1 MTKPSFGAALVR
13 SLRHRNYRLYL
24 TGQLV
29 SVCGTWMQQVALS
42 WLVYRLTGSAMLLG
56 AVGFASQAPIF
67 ALGPIGGVVS
77 DRFSCRR
84 ILLLTQSLALFQA
97 LVLAA
102 LTIGGWVHVYHLIA
116 LGAVLGV
123 VNAFDMPARQT
134 LVNRLVAVEDLPNAI
149 ALNSSMINAARIVGP
164 AIAGLLVAALGE
176 GFCFL
181 LNALSYLAVIWALLA
196 MHVSESS
203 RSARQH
209 PSIFHS
215 LAEGIRYIRADAPIR
230 TLLLLLGI
238 FGLLGMPYM
247 TLLPVFAGKVHNG
260 GAGALGA
267 MMGAVGVGALAGA
280 LYLARRNEIRGIG
293 KVIVAAAVG
302 FGLGLVAFTAA
313 PVYALSLT
321 ILTVV
326 GFCWMVL
333 IAASNTVLQSLA
345 AERMRGRVMSLFS
358 MMLVGMAPFGSLLA
372 GALADRF
379 GAPIVV
385 ATGGLCC
392 AAAGLWFSRL
402 LPRLRAAALPVLI
415 RRGIITEPAAPVE
428 TSDDAVVIAAE
439 TETSEP
445 PAATRID

>member
-1 MTKPSFGAALVR
+1 MPGLSFTASLGR

-24 TGQLV
+24 TGQLI

-42 WLVYRLTGSAMLLG
+42 WLVYRLTGSATLLG
-56 AVGFASQAPIF
+56 AVGFASQVPIF
-67 ALGPIGGVVS
+67 ALSPIGGVVS

-84 ILLLTQSLALFQA
+84 ILLLTQSVALVQA
-97 LVLAA
+97 LLLAV
-102 LTIGGWVHVYHLIA
+102 LTIGGWVEVHYLII
-116 LGAVLGV
+116 LGAVLGI

-134 LVNRLVAVEDLPNAI
+134 LVNRLVSVEDLPNAI

-196 MHVSESS
+196 MHVSESG

-209 PSIFHS
+209 LSIAHS
-215 LAEGIRYIRADAPIR
+215 LAEGVRYIAANAPIR

-247 TLLPVFAGKVHNG
+247 TLMPVFAGKVHNG
-260 GAGALGA
+260 GAGALGV
-267 MMGAVGVGALAGA
+267 MMGAVGLGALAGA
-280 LYLARRNEIRGIG
+280 LFLARRKEFLGIG
-293 KVIVAAAVG
+293 RIIVVSGVG
-302 FGLGLVAFTAA
+302 FGLGLIVFTAA
-313 PVYALSLT
+313 PAYALSLT
-321 ILTVV
+321 ILLVV

-379 GAPIVV
+379 GAPLVV

-392 AAAGLWFSRL
+392 AAAALWFARL
-402 LPRLRAAALPVLI
+402 LPRLRAAAIPVLI
-415 RRGIITEPAAPVE
+415 RRGIISDPAVPA
-428 TSDDAVVIAAE
+428 TSDAAVITAD
-439 TETSEP
+439 
-445 PAATRID
+445 RD

>member
-1 MTKPSFGAALVR
+1 MPGLSFTASLGR

-24 TGQLV
+24 TGQLI

-42 WLVYRLTGSAMLLG
+42 WLVYRLTGSATLLG
-56 AVGFASQAPIF
+56 AVGFASQVPIF
-67 ALGPIGGVVS
+67 ALSPIGGVVS

-84 ILLLTQSLALFQA
+84 ILLLTQSVALVQA
-97 LVLAA
+97 LLLAV
-102 LTIGGWVHVYHLIA
+102 LTIGGWVEVHYLII
-116 LGAVLGV
+116 LGAVLGI

-134 LVNRLVAVEDLPNAI
+134 LVNRLVSVEDLPNAI

-196 MHVSESS
+196 MHVSESG

-209 PSIFHS
+209 LSIAHS
-215 LAEGIRYIRADAPIR
+215 LAEGVRYIAANAPIR

-247 TLLPVFAGKVHNG
+247 TLMPVFAGKVHNG
-260 GAGALGA
+260 GAGALGV
-267 MMGAVGVGALAGA
+267 MMGAVGLGALAGA
-280 LYLARRNEIRGIG
+280 LFLARRKEFLGIG
-293 KVIVAAAVG
+293 RIIVVSGVG
-302 FGLGLVAFTAA
+302 FGLGLIVFTAA
-313 PVYALSLT
+313 PAYALSLA
-321 ILTVV
+321 ILLVV

-379 GAPIVV
+379 GAPLVV

-392 AAAGLWFSRL
+392 AAAALWFARL
-402 LPRLRAAALPVLI
+402 LPRLRAAAIPVLI
-415 RRGIITEPAAPVE
+415 RRGIISDPAVPA
-428 TSDDAVVIAAE
+428 TSDAAVIV
-439 TETSEP
+439 P
-445 PAATRID
+445 DRD